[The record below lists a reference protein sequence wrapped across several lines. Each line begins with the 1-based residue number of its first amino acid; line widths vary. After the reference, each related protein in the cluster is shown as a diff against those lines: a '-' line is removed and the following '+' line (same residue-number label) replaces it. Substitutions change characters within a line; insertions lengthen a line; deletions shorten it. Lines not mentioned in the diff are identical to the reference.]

1 MKSTKSAIRYAK
13 ALLELSVE
21 QNNFDKVALNMQE
34 IANATSN
41 RDFLLLINSPIVN
54 VDKKIAIFDTVFTNF
69 EELSKKFIH
78 LITKNRREYLL
89 AAIAENYLKILKEQK
104 GITEVTLSSAAT
116 LDEATKALILS
127 KIKSLTSDKV
137 EVVEKVDESLIGG
150 FTIQI
155 EDQKVDASVA
165 NQLRTIKQRLT
176 K

>member
-89 AAIAENYLKILKEQK
+89 AAIAESYLKILKEQK